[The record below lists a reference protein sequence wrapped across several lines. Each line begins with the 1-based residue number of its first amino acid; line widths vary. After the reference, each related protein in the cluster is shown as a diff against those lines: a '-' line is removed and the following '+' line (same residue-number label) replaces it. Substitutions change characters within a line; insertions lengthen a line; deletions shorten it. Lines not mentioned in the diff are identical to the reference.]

1 MSDDFNCNIKEMR
14 SLRYGCGLRLYLV
27 EFIFSLLSSLLSCNQ
42 FIFSLLSSL
51 LSCNLLRLPSGYN
64 AEKLPLGKLS
74 KSTILKVHAPVSH
87 MHISQHQGAIP
98 VILLA
103 CMISSVSLFCL

>member
-14 SLRYGCGLRLYLV
+14 SLRYGCGSRLYLV
-27 EFIFSLLSSLLSCNQ
+27 E